1 MISFADLKKIEQSSY
16 ADQFR
21 SGILALANR
30 LLWLG
35 QERSLSDANSLGA
48 LSDDK
53 LNALEEFQKSLRKLV
68 NGEDAEKQDALN
80 KLKEFPAFMSQKAF
94 ADQVN
99 SPSMLQ
105 RLVEA
110 EQNSFQFQEKKL
122 REDLYY
128 VSGVLELGLDL
139 GLSRQEQEEMSKA
152 KRLTR
157 EMWAKPVQPELP
169 KRGEAERGS
178 WAALFHNLTE
188 PSAKPNTK
196 ADEPVYEHKCS
207 ANTMRRMA
215 ALMHIMDGEAGEK
228 VPRQRLERETEELR
242 KKSLIAMTLRNEHT
256 VELLRRGAMSEVI
269 ERVNR
274 TRNDFSFGSR
284 RQLMNAQSRAD
295 CVLRKMKG
303 MQGKAASSPEF
314 AALMKALKS
323 FVDVDWDKANLQAC
337 SADVLTAVENFTK
350 GRKNVQRSPR
360 AQECVNLALDAL
372 VSTVPNAV
380 SNPHVTPLMD
390 RFAAVRSRSNRLS
403 LKDFGAFRTNPQDA
417 LLQRPDVARDPLQKA
432 LVEAMDQT
440 HLGRIDPAHHKR
452 MSELLRDRAD
462 ELGPLPEFLQGD
474 DRFKR
479 DVSAMLLEEL
489 LDHPEK
495 IASYNDMTTLELD
508 QIVRNRGVQMLNDTQ
523 NKTLKNAL
531 L

>member
-80 KLKEFPAFMSQKAF
+80 KLKEFPAFLSQKAF

-99 SPSMLQ
+99 SPSLLQ

-337 SADVLTAVENFTK
+337 SADVLMAVENFTK

-372 VSTVPNAV
+372 VCAVPNAAA
-380 SNPHVTPLMD
+380 NPQVKPLID
-390 RFAAVRSRSNRLS
+390 RFNQVRSARNRVS
-403 LKDFGAFRTNPQDA
+403 LADFGAARTNTVERIKQAEGYDNE
-417 LLQRPDVARDPLQKA
+417 LDT
-432 LVEAMDQT
+432 LVETMGEL
-440 HLGRIDPAHHKR
+440 HNGKIDPVLFEKVKELYSSPNKDITTLQSHVD
-452 MSELLRDRAD
+452 SESQAYRKAAVL
-462 ELGPLPEFLQGD
+462 
-474 DRFKR
+474 
-479 DVSAMLLEEL
+479 LLEEMAE
-489 LDHPEK
+489 DPEK
-495 IASYNDMTTLELD
+495 QAQYSSLGRQD
-508 QIVRNRGVQMLNDTQ
+508 
-523 NKTLKNAL
+523 TLKLIQEKAETL
-531 L
+531 SLQGTAAGLH